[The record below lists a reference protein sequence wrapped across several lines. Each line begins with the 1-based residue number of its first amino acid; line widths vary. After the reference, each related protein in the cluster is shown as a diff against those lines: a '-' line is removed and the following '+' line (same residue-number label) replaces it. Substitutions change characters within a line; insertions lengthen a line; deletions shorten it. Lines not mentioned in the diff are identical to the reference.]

1 MKLTNVLVDGE
12 KRLAQIADGEV
23 YLLDTGLTMEDVIKR
38 GNCGELAKTG
48 REKISD
54 PVYANLVEAEKIICV
69 GLNYPKHT
77 AGIRMKD
84 PDYPVLFSKFRDSLV
99 PHNRDII
106 IREGEDTYDYE
117 GELVVVMG
125 KRCYRVSKEEA
136 MDYVFG
142 YSIGNDVTCRDVQLR
157 TGQWLAGKAMPTFGP
172 LGPCIV
178 TRDEYQPGN
187 KVIRSY
193 VNGVLKQE
201 GNTDEMIFS
210 IADIIEYTA
219 RYIPLNPGDLIY
231 TGTPSGVAYEF
242 DSGYLKEEDV
252 IDIEIEGIGTLTNT
266 VHLKA

>member
-1 MKLTNVLVDGE
+1 MKLTNVLIDGK
-12 KRLAQIADGEV
+12 KRLAQITDGEV
-23 YLLDTGLTMEDVIKR
+23 YLLKTSLTMDDVIKQ
-38 GNCGELAKTG
+38 GTCELEGVEK
-48 REKISD
+48 EKIDD
-54 PVYANLVEAEKIICV
+54 PVYANLVESEKVICV

-77 AGIRMKD
+77 AGIRMKT
-84 PDYPVLFSKFRDSLV
+84 PDFPVLFSKFKDSLV
-99 PHNRDII
+99 PHDRNII
-106 IREGEDTYDYE
+106 IHEGETTYDYE

-125 KRCYRVSKEEA
+125 KRAHRISKEEA

-142 YSIGNDVTCRDVQLR
+142 YSIGNDVTCRDVQMR

-178 TRDEYQPGN
+178 TADEYSP
-187 KVIRSY
+187 KDKMIRSY
-193 VNGVLKQE
+193 VNGVKKQE

-219 RYIPLNPGDLIY
+219 RYMPLDPGDLIY

-242 DSGYLKEEDV
+242 ESGYLKDGDV

-266 VHLKA
+266 VRLEK